1 MMKNN
6 RRTYIVYVYEIYC
19 EEFYFLY
26 IYVIRLGVKY
36 EFDFVPAVTCEVA
49 YLVAVTRLGRN

>member
-1 MMKNN
+1 MKKNN

-36 EFDFVPAVTCEVA
+36 EFDLTLTLIC
-49 YLVAVTRLGRN
+49 L